1 VKLRREI
8 SSGKPPFAEFA
19 PARQKRNPR
28 PGALVIGQ
36 TFSLLDGSADI
47 SLETIFFMKVLV
59 ADKISPKGV
68 AYLRQQPGIEVIEA
82 YGSSPEKILELV
94 KDVHA
99 IAVRSET
106 KITAAVFAAAPLLKV
121 VGRAGVG
128 VDNVDVEAATERG
141 VIVMNTPSGNTVATA
156 ELTFTHILC
165 GARPVPQAA
174 ASMKA
179 GQWDRKNFSGIELFK
194 KTLGVIGLGR
204 IGAEVAKRAQAFG
217 MKVLAYDPYLAPSRA
232 KAMQVE
238 GVTLDELLAQ
248 SDYITVHMP
257 MTDDTHHMIDEA
269 AFEKCKKGLRIFN
282 CARGG
287 IIKETALIAAL
298 KSGKVAAAGLDVF
311 EEEPLA
317 KDSEL
322 RTLPNVVLTPHLG
335 ASTSEAQEAVG
346 IEVAEQIAD
355 VLNGGVIRNAVNM
368 PSMDANAV
376 KVLGPSID
384 LGGKLGTLVQ
394 QIAPPQIATLR
405 ITYWGKIVDLDV
417 NAVTRA
423 IQRGFLRRISG
434 DSVNFVNAP
443 VALERLGV
451 RAEIVKSTDDSG
463 YSELIRV
470 EAITPDNTAYTASG
484 TFIGKSNQPRIVS
497 INGREVEVAAEGKLL
512 VLENLDQPGMVGTIG
527 TILGQDKVNIADMSL
542 SRLTPGGTAYMV
554 VRVDTEPSES
564 ARAVIKGHAA
574 IKLAKFVQL

>member
-1 VKLRREI
+1 
-8 SSGKPPFAEFA
+8 
-19 PARQKRNPR
+19 
-28 PGALVIGQ
+28 
-36 TFSLLDGSADI
+36 
-47 SLETIFFMKVLV
+47 MKVLV

-68 AYLRQQPGIEVIEA
+68 AYLRQQPGFEVIEA

-141 VIVMNTPSGNTVATA
+141 VIVMNTPSGNTIATA

-179 GQWDRKNFSGIELFK
+179 GQWDRKTFSGIELFK
-194 KTLGVIGLGR
+194 KTLGIVGLGR
-204 IGAEVAKRAQAFG
+204 IGGEVAKRAQAFG
-217 MKVLAYDPYLAPSRA
+217 MRVLAYDPYLAPSRA

-238 GVTLDELLAQ
+238 GVTLDELLKQ

-257 MTDDTHHMIDEA
+257 MTDDTHYMIDEA

-287 IIKETALIAAL
+287 IIKESALIAAL

-311 EEEPLA
+311 EDEPLA
-317 KDSEL
+317 KESEL
-322 RTLPNVVLTPHLG
+322 RSLPNVVLTPHLG
-335 ASTSEAQEAVG
+335 ASTAEAQESVG

-355 VLNGGVIRNAVNM
+355 VLAGGVIRNAVNM
-368 PSMDANAV
+368 PSIDAAALKIV
-376 KVLGPSID
+376 GPYLD
-384 LGGKLGTLVQ
+384 LGAKLGTLVQ
-394 QIAPPQIATLR
+394 QIAPAQVTTMR

-417 NAVTRA
+417 NSVTRA
-423 IQRGFLRRISG
+423 IERGYLRRISG
-434 DSVNFVNAP
+434 ENVNFVNAP
-443 VALERLGV
+443 FMLQRLGIQADV
-451 RAEIVKSTDDSG
+451 VKSNSDSG
-463 YSELIRV
+463 YSELIQV
-470 EAITPDNTAYTASG
+470 EVIAPDGVVYSAAG
-484 TFIGKSNQPRIVS
+484 TLIGKGNQPRIVS

-512 VLENLDQPGMVGTIG
+512 VLENVDQPGMVGEVG
-527 TILGQDKVNIADMSL
+527 SILGKDKVNIADMSL

-554 VRVDTEPSES
+554 VRVDTEPSVE
-564 ARAVIKGHAA
+564 ARKVIKDHAA
-574 IKLAKFVQL
+574 IKQAKFVQL